1 MYKRQSL
8 DQMEAKVNRGVN
20 KSPDF
25 YINPD
30 HLRSNMDQA
39 YFTEMVQKAK
49 NHIYEGDIFQVVL
62 SQRFE
67 TDM

>member
-1 MYKRQSL
+1 
-8 DQMEAKVNRGVN
+8 
-20 KSPDF
+20 
-25 YINPD
+25 
-30 HLRSNMDQA
+30 MDQT

-67 TDM
+67 TDMSGDTFMLYRALRMVNPSPYLFYLILITLH